1 MAKALVDILDDDPRN
16 QKLLRLLVERAGCEA
31 RTHAGAAT
39 ALAAMRAD
47 PPAVALIDVQ
57 LPGPMD
63 GLAVVRALKAVPE
76 TAGIIVVVVSAFASI
91 ADEARAREAG
101 CDLWMPKPVDVRE
114 FLACMARL
122 TGSAADRT
130 AGDDES

>member
-31 RTHAGAAT
+31 RTHATAET

-57 LPGPMD
+57 LPGPTD
-63 GLAVVRALKAVPE
+63 GLTVVRALKAAPE
-76 TAGIIVVVVSAFASI
+76 TAGITVVVVSAFASL

-101 CDLWMPKPVDVRE
+101 CDLWIPKPVDVRE
-114 FLACMARL
+114 FLARLARL
-122 TGSAADRT
+122 TGTAD
-130 AGDDES
+130 GGPPDDDA